1 MSIFTL
7 DTADKRQAKQY
18 FFFFWTA
25 SHAHTP
31 PSNVVL
37 ISTGGDYSFVKEKR
51 LRGTK

>member
-7 DTADKRQAKQY
+7 ENVDKRHSI
-18 FFFFWTA
+18 FFCTA
-25 SHAHTP
+25 SHARAP
-31 PSNVVL
+31 LSSVVL

>member
-7 DTADKRQAKQY
+7 ENVDKRQAKQ

-31 PSNVVL
+31 LSSVVL

>member
-7 DTADKRQAKQY
+7 ENVDKRQAKH
-18 FFFFWTA
+18 FFFFSWTA
-25 SHAHTP
+25 SHAHTAL
-31 PSNVVL
+31 SSVVL

>member
-7 DTADKRQAKQY
+7 ENIDKRQAKI
-18 FFFFWTA
+18 FFSWTA

-31 PSNVVL
+31 LFSVVL

>member
-7 DTADKRQAKQY
+7 KNIDKGQAKHL
-18 FFFFWTA
+18 FFFFWAA

-31 PSNVVL
+31 LSSVVL

>member
-7 DTADKRQAKQY
+7 ENIDKRQAKH
-18 FFFFWTA
+18 FFFWTA

-31 PSNVVL
+31 LSSVVL